1 MWKKFS
7 GNFSCDN
14 FLWVSMEN
22 EIYKIRPQT
31 KDNKTKGWDENWDCK
46 DRQKRQ
52 GPKQPIMDQGL

>member
-1 MWKKFS
+1 MFHAII
-7 GNFSCDN
+7 
-14 FLWVSMEN
+14 FLWASMEN

-52 GPKQPIMDQGL
+52 GPKQPIMEQGI